1 MISTEVM
8 RVRSYGNGSTKTFS
22 FPFKLNKA
30 ADLKVSTFDGTTL
43 KEVTNYTITPSD
55 GGYPTTGG
63 TVTYPAS
70 GTAVSDDIMVII
82 ERDISILQSDNY
94 KRNDTLSVEN
104 IEKSYDTLVQEIQQA
119 NDKGDRA
126 VKMPENV
133 SNFDSTLPTLGAN
146 ESISTDETGTKFVA
160 IPNVSETLTAVSE
173 QASAAQASANK
184 AANSA
189 AEAATSEANTKT
201 LADGIKSTAV
211 AAVEAAN
218 TATEMANAAAV
229 SAASASTSA
238 SNAAQSETNTKQ
250 YEDNANSFQ
259 KQAEGYA
266 QNAAVSEENAAL
278 SETNAALSESNAL
291 NYATAA
297 DTSKTEAAASEKAAK
312 VSETNAAKSA
322 EEAKNAVASSVDPV
336 VSVTESDGIVTV
348 TTGQGNVNTFEAGDP
363 KSIVSVKATTSKAT
377 FTAKDGTA
385 TTFTPTVTNVSQTRT
400 TSAVYRP
407 VLLAGVYAS
416 SSGGATS
423 TYYSGAVT
431 IQPSTGN
438 ITCGNI
444 TCGTINGIDVAVLS
458 STVEER
464 FNKLADVAT
473 SGSYSDLADTPTAL
487 KNPNALTFTGA
498 VTGSY
503 DGSAAK
509 TVNIP
514 NALATKSWGTFG
526 NANYWMKIA
535 TFTHDTS
542 TSSGDD
548 YRFVTLHTI
557 LYGNGVGMLEG
568 RVCIL
573 GENDPIFGLRWWG
586 SCTLATLNEKY
597 YIYCTK
603 SGTKYTVDVW
613 VTSSSTYEASCAV
626 VLLNRGWTF
635 IDNPTST
642 STAPA
647 TPTTK
652 VEAVYQNLLCTIPS
666 QNTVY
671 DVVGLNTPVGTNPII
686 KASSPTQEGN
696 DGDVIAIGSNGM
708 TIVGGGEYPN
718 SKIAA
723 SASNTS
729 EELYLG
735 SDSTVYIETNANTF
749 ADRKTFVFNG
759 SGDLTVPNNVTAPN
773 ITCTGTMTIPG
784 GSIWIS
790 T

>member
-22 FPFKLNKA
+22 FPFRLNKA

-43 KEVTNYTITPSD
+43 KEVTNYTVTPSD

-82 ERDISILQSDNY
+82 ERDISILQADNY

-201 LADGIKSTAV
+201 IADGIKSNAET
-211 AAVEAAN
+211 AVEAAN

-238 SNAAQSETNTKQ
+238 SNAAQSEKNTKQ

-297 DTSKTEAAASEKAAK
+297 DASKTEAAASEKAAK

-363 KSIVSVKATTSKAT
+363 KSIVSVTATTSKAT

-385 TTFTPTVTNVSQTRT
+385 TTFTPTVTNVSQERT
-400 TSAVYRP
+400 TSAGYRP

-431 IQPSTGN
+431 IQPST
-438 ITCGNI
+438 GNI

-514 NALATKSWGTFG
+514 KALAVKSWGTFG
-526 NANYWMKIA
+526 DANCWMKIA

-542 TSSGDD
+542 TNAVND

-568 RVCIL
+568 RVRIF
-573 GENDPIFGLRWWG
+573 GENDPVFGLRWWG
-586 SCTLATLNEKY
+586 SCALDTLKEKY

-613 VTSSSTYEASCAV
+613 VTSPSTYEASSAV

-635 IDNPTST
+635 IDNLTST

-652 VEAVYQNLLCTIPS
+652 VEAVYQNLLCTIPA

-671 DVVGLNTPVGTNPII
+671 DVVTLNTPVGTNPII
-686 KASSPTQEGN
+686 KASSPTQ
-696 DGDVIAIGSNGM
+696 GDDYGDIIAIGSNGM
-708 TIVGGGEYPN
+708 TIVGGGEYPK
-718 SKIAA
+718 SKINA

-735 SDSTVYIETNANTF
+735 SDSSVYIETNANTF
-749 ADRKTFVFNG
+749 ADRKTFTFNTSG
-759 SGDLTVPNNVTAPN
+759 SLTVPNTVTAPN